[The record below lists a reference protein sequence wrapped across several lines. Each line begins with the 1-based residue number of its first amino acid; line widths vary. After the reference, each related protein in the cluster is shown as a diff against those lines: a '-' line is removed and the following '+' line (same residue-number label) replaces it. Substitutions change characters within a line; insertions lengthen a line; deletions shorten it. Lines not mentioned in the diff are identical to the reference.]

1 MNAMTILPNRFA
13 TIIIVWAI
21 FGCSR
26 KYGDMLTHISFDEF
40 SLSNTE
46 CKWIELAYPH
56 DSEVAIINSNKEL
69 AEYITESEK
78 SSTLSI
84 DFSQYTLLLARGV
97 TIYDNRATIKNL
109 QRLPNRNYVMDV
121 DLVPGL
127 AAVITNWQVAIV
139 TSKLDADAQVQ
150 LHIRM
155 E

>member
-1 MNAMTILPNRFA
+1 M
-13 TIIIVWAI
+13 
-21 FGCSR
+21 S
-26 KYGDMLTHISFDEF
+26 THISFDEF
-40 SLSNTE
+40 SLSNTD

-56 DSEVAIINSNKEL
+56 DSEMIIINSNKEL

-97 TIYDNRATIKNL
+97 TTYDNRATIKSL

-121 DLVPGL
+121 VFTPGL
-127 AAVITNWQVAIV
+127 AAVITNWQVAII
-139 TSKLDADAQVQ
+139 TPKLEAEAQVQ